1 LLRRIDVDE
10 TSRHIGVVGSKK
22 TRGSQ
27 MSIIRKIA
35 FFAILSA
42 ISVVGSGYLV
52 LATVGLI

>member
-1 LLRRIDVDE
+1 
-10 TSRHIGVVGSKK
+10 
-22 TRGSQ
+22 